1 MQNENGVPALLVYK
15 NGNLIGNFIRV
26 TDEIGEEI
34 KITNVEAYF
43 IDHGILPDN
52 KLVPQLI
59 S

>member
-1 MQNENGVPALLVYK
+1 MPALLVYK

-26 TDEIGEEI
+26 TDEIGDEI

-43 IDHGILPDN
+43 IDHGILPD